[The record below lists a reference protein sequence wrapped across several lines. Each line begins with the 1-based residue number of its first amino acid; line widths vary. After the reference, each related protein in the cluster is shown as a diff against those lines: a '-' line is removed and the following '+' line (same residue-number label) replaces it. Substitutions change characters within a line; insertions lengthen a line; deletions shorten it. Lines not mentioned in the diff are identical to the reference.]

1 MVRPTGAR
9 RVSALAIGELMVL
22 QDVLAIVLVAAAGL
36 VLLRRAYRSFRG
48 HGGCGCGGGES
59 QCTSRP
65 KLGIERQPFVPL
77 DQLSRSAQTTA
88 PESADSESDLT
99 PPRT

>member
-1 MVRPTGAR
+1 MA
-9 RVSALAIGELMVL
+9 L
-22 QDVLAIVLVAAAGL
+22 QDVLAIVLVTAAGL
-36 VLLRRAYRSFRG
+36 VLLRRAYRAFRG
-48 HGGCGCGGGES
+48 GGGCGCGGGES

-88 PESADSESDLT
+88 PEPADSASD
-99 PPRT
+99 PPRPRT